1 MDQNRIVMNNYEVKQ
16 SAILQMEIDYLRD
29 ELSKYK
35 QENIELREKLDKR
48 RRKTGTK
55 VYSIIIKNED
65 NVRLP

>member
-1 MDQNRIVMNNYEVKQ
+1 MNNYEVKQ

-29 ELSKYK
+29 ELAKYK

-55 VYSIIIKNED
+55 VYSIIIKNEEHGKE
-65 NVRLP
+65 

>member
-1 MDQNRIVMNNYEVKQ
+1 MNNYEVKQ

-55 VYSIIIKNED
+55 VYSIIIKQEQNER
-65 NVRLP
+65 VS

>member
-1 MDQNRIVMNNYEVKQ
+1 MNNYEVKQ

-48 RRKTGTK
+48 RRKAGTK
-55 VYSIIIKNED
+55 VYSIIIKNEEHG
-65 NVRLP
+65 NK

>member
-1 MDQNRIVMNNYEVKQ
+1 MNNYEVKQ

-29 ELSKYK
+29 ELAKYK

-55 VYSIIIKNED
+55 VYSIIIKNEEHGK
-65 NVRLP
+65 LS

>member
-1 MDQNRIVMNNYEVKQ
+1 MNNYEVKQ

-55 VYSIIIKNED
+55 VYSIIIKNEEHGK
-65 NVRLP
+65 LS

>member
-1 MDQNRIVMNNYEVKQ
+1 MNNYEVKQ

>member
-1 MDQNRIVMNNYEVKQ
+1 MNNYEVKQ

-35 QENIELREKLDKR
+35 QENIELKDKLDKR

-55 VYSIIIKNED
+55 VYSIIIKNEEHGKE
-65 NVRLP
+65 

>member
-1 MDQNRIVMNNYEVKQ
+1 MNNYEVKQ

-29 ELSKYK
+29 ELVKYK

-55 VYSIIIKNED
+55 VYSIIIKNEEHGKIS
-65 NVRLP
+65 

>member
-1 MDQNRIVMNNYEVKQ
+1 MNNYEVKQ

-35 QENIELREKLDKR
+35 QENIELRERLDKR

-55 VYSIIIKNED
+55 VYSITIKNEEHGKS
-65 NVRLP
+65 